1 MKLIIIRVGMKKWLV
16 NQVGSVA
23 LMLLSTLSYANA
35 TSSVETF
42 EHEPPLVRNLLQ
54 QAVNA
59 IAVNADRE
67 ATWKAANFYCEASRY
82 GSSEARYRLGMLYA
96 FGQGVPENLEYAA
109 SLFKSSSMHG
119 HFESQKMLETI
130 PLKSRVEPPCIAQV
144 VLPAKNPK
152 LLVVETHENTQNRHV
167 GIDDLIDNL
176 PSSKRWLI
184 DVVEKVSAKYEID
197 PKLVFTIISVESNFK
212 TSALSNKAAQGLMQL
227 IPATAKRFNVKNA
240 YNASQNIRGG
250 VAYIR
255 WLLAYFQGDVAL
267 AVAAY
272 NAGEGAVN
280 KYKGIPPYRET
291 QKYVKK
297 IQKRY
302 PFETHPYDDTVTA
315 PSPVFAYKTNKRS
328 M

>member
-1 MKLIIIRVGMKKWLV
+1 MKRWLMK
-16 NQVGSVA
+16 QVG
-23 LMLLSTLSYANA
+23 LMVLLLLAPLCIANA

-42 EHEPPLVRNLLQ
+42 EHEPPLVRHLLQ
-54 QAVNA
+54 QAVNT
-59 IAVNADRE
+59 IAVHADRE
-67 ATWKAANFYCEASRY
+67 ATWKAANFYCEAARY

-130 PLKSRVEPPCIAQV
+130 PLKSRVEPPCVAKA
-144 VLPAKNPK
+144 VLPNKNAK
-152 LLVVETHENTQNRHV
+152 LLVAETHQNTQNRHV
-167 GIDDLIDNL
+167 AIDDMINNL
-176 PSSKRWLI
+176 PESKRWLI
-184 DVVEKVSAKYEID
+184 DVVEKVSAKYQID
-197 PKLVFTIISVESNFK
+197 PKLVFSIISVESNFK
-212 TSALSNKAAQGLMQL
+212 ASALSNKSAQGLMQL

-280 KYKGIPPYRET
+280 RYKGIPPYRET

-297 IQKRY
+297 IKKRY
-302 PFETHPYDDTVTA
+302 PFDTHPYDDTVTA
-315 PSPVFAYKTNKRS
+315 PSPVFAYKANKSS

>member
-1 MKLIIIRVGMKKWLV
+1 MKKWLMKSAGYI
-16 NQVGSVA
+16 VG
-23 LMLLSTLSYANA
+23 LLLPLGIANA
-35 TSSVETF
+35 ASSVETF

-54 QAVNA
+54 QAVNT
-59 IAVNADRE
+59 IAANADKE

-130 PLKSRVEPPCIAQV
+130 PLKSRVEPPCIAQAI
-144 VLPAKNPK
+144 LPAKNPK
-152 LLVVETHENTQNRHV
+152 LLIVERPQNTHNGHAA
-167 GIDDLIDNL
+167 IDDMINNL
-176 PSSKRWLI
+176 PESKRWLI

-197 PKLVFTIISVESNFK
+197 SRLVFSIISVESNFK

-280 KYKGIPPYRET
+280 KYKGIPPYKET

-297 IQKRY
+297 IKKRY
-302 PFETHPYDDTVTA
+302 PFETHPYDGTVTE
-315 PSPVFAYKTNKRS
+315 PSPVFAYKVNKHS